1 MNDLFNIAIMI
12 PVLHYIMGSLQIDPE
27 SLVGELP
34 VSMVLTVS
42 VVHNYWVV
50 LSLVMSGNSVAA
62 YLFQATTASG
72 AKGGGHL
79 AAVASHVD
87 SGSKTEKIKPKKLGS
102 SGDFTIEKVAKH
114 NKKEDIWVIINR
126 QVLK

>member
-12 PVLHYIMGSLQIDPE
+12 PVLHYIMGGLQIDPE
-27 SLVGELP
+27 SLVSELP

-72 AKGGGHL
+72 AKGGGTLLQLHHML
-79 AAVASHVD
+79 TQDQRQRRQNLRSWVA
-87 SGSKTEKIKPKKLGS
+87 
-102 SGDFTIEKVAKH
+102 
-114 NKKEDIWVIINR
+114 
-126 QVLK
+126 

>member
-1 MNDLFNIAIMI
+1 MNDPFNIAIMI
-12 PVLHYIMGSLQIDPE
+12 PVLHYIMGGLQIDPE

-62 YLFQATTASG
+62 YLFQVMTASG
-72 AKGGGHL
+72 AKGGGILLLLHHTL
-79 AAVASHVD
+79 TQDQRQRRQNLRSWVAQGTSLL
-87 SGSKTEKIKPKKLGS
+87 KKLLSTIRRRTFGS
-102 SGDFTIEKVAKH
+102 SLTGKF
-114 NKKEDIWVIINR
+114 
-126 QVLK
+126 